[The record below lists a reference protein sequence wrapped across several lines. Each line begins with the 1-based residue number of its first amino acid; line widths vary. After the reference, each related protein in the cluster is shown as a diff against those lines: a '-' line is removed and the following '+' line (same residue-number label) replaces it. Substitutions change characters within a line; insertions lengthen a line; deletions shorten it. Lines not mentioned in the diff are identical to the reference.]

1 MERKIIGPRLP
12 RVDADSQVAGAARF
26 GADIRLPGTLYARVL
41 RPPHPPARI
50 KRLACSRALAL
61 EGVMAVITADDLP
74 TTQVFTTGGE
84 APVNVADLR
93 KLLLAGEKVIF
104 HGQGVAAVAAI
115 SPHLAEEALGLIDVE
130 YEPLPPV
137 LDPLEAMKPGAPLLH
152 RDLFTKTLGE
162 KAKEPSNIAQ
172 VLEMWRGDV
181 EAGVAP
187 AEII

>member
-1 MERKIIGPRLP
+1 MERKIIGQRVP
-12 RVDADSQVAGAARF
+12 RVDAAAQVTGAARF

-41 RPPHPPARI
+41 RSPHPHARI
-50 KRLACSRALAL
+50 KKLDCTRALAL

-137 LDPLEAMKPGAPLLH
+137 MDPEAKMIDVKVEYPLDLATQMLSWSAETRKLPGATGSS
-152 RDLFTKTLGE
+152 R
-162 KAKEPSNIAQ
+162 
-172 VLEMWRGDV
+172 
-181 EAGVAP
+181 
-187 AEII
+187 